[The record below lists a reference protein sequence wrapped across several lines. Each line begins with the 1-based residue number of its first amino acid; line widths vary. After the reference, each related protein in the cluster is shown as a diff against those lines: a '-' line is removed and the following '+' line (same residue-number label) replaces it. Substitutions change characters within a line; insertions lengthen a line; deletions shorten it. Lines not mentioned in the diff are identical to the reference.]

1 MTGQEYY
8 NYFLT
13 KEEQDQWMLNFRDA
27 CIGTHTEPHTYIEN
41 KMYRG
46 FNDFNDFISGSF
58 SWADT
63 PQGFQYW
70 DVISERTKP
79 VNKKQVFKMTPL
91 KFM

>member
-8 NYFLT
+8 DHFLT

-27 CIGTHTEPHTYIEN
+27 CIRTQTEPDVYI
-41 KMYRG
+41 G
-46 FNDFNDFISGSF
+46 FRLNNTFDAFNDFISGSF

-79 VNKKQVFKMTPL
+79 VNKRQVFKMTPL

>member
-8 NYFLT
+8 DYYLT
-13 KEEQDQWMLNFRDA
+13 KEEQDQWTLNFRDA
-27 CIGTHTEPHTYIEN
+27 CIRTNTEPDVYIEN
-41 KMYRG
+41 RMHRVFG
-46 FNDFNDFISGSF
+46 DFDDFMSGSF

-63 PQGFQYW
+63 PQGFSYW
-70 DVISERTKP
+70 NGISQRTKP